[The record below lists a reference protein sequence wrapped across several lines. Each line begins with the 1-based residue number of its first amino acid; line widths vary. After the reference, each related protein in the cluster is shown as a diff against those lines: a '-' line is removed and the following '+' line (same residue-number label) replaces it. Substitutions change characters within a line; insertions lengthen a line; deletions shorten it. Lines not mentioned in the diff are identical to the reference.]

1 MNADF
6 IKQRNRFKSATMKRI
21 DVSEESYNNVTKML
35 APLAKP
41 FHLRKGEYL
50 QRAGNPAVILHWIAS
65 GVARSG
71 FFNREGLEVT
81 MRFYREGESAAI
93 MTDLIS
99 GETGQPA
106 VQFIIAET
114 SIHGFT
120 IDWKAASDM
129 RAGNEVM
136 QHYHLQTAMHGL
148 QNLAQR
154 AYSSGETSAQER
166 LAAFREEYPG
176 LEARI
181 SQRAVASYLG
191 ITPQY
196 MSRLR
201 REAEAGGSSIDTD
214 QENSTDPLNRNQ
226 SLAP

>member
-21 DVSEESYNNVTKML
+21 DVSEESYNNVTNIL
-35 APLAKP
+35 ATIAKP
-41 FHLRKGEYL
+41 FHVRKGEYL
-50 QRAGNPAVILHWIAS
+50 QRAGVPATQVHWIAS
-65 GVARSG
+65 GVVRSG
-71 FFNREGLEVT
+71 FFNRDGVEVT
-81 MRFYREGESAAI
+81 LRFYREGESATTL
-93 MTDLIS
+93 TDLIA

-106 VQFIIAET
+106 VQFLIAET
-114 SIHGFT
+114 PIHGFT
-120 IDWKAASDM
+120 LDWKLASEL
-129 RAGNEVM
+129 RAQDEGM
-136 QHYHLQTAMHGL
+136 QQYHLNIAMHGL
-148 QNLAQR
+148 QTLAQH
-154 AYSSGETSAQER
+154 AYSAGETSAQER

-201 REAEAGGSSIDTD
+201 REAEATTG
-214 QENSTDPLNRNQ
+214 EPR
-226 SLAP
+226 AAA

>member
-21 DVSEESYNNVTKML
+21 DVSEESYNNVTNIL
-35 APLAKP
+35 ATIAKP
-41 FHLRKGEYL
+41 FHVRKGEYL
-50 QRAGNPAVILHWIAS
+50 QRAGVPATQVYWVAS
-65 GVARSG
+65 GVVRSG
-71 FFNREGLEVT
+71 FFNREGVEVT
-81 MRFYREGESAAI
+81 LRFYREGESATTL
-93 MTDLIS
+93 TDLIN

-106 VQFIIAET
+106 VQFLIAET
-114 SIHGFT
+114 PIHGFT
-120 IDWKAASDM
+120 LDWKLASEL
-129 RAGNEVM
+129 RAKDEGM
-136 QHYHLQTAMHGL
+136 QQYHLHIAMHGL
-148 QNLAQR
+148 QALAQH
-154 AYSSGETSAQER
+154 AYSHGETSAQER

-201 REAEAGGSSIDTD
+201 REAEAATG
-214 QENSTDPLNRNQ
+214 EPRR
-226 SLAP
+226 AA